1 MNDSKSSMDG
11 GLEASKRRTS
21 NQSTLS
27 DKMNAEFKKNTALDG
42 RKMRRVIAE
51 DPEWSLI
58 TVPLLSE
65 LCTKAIVK
73 HFQTHPRHDELP
85 LKYQKK
91 VLDQIPT
98 SLPLDITS
106 NLISDEK
113 YWERCCKV
121 GRLTFLMK

>member
-1 MNDSKSSMDG
+1 MSISD
-11 GLEASKRRTS
+11 EANKRRMS
-21 NQSTLS
+21 NQSSHSS
-27 DKMNAEFKKNTALDG
+27 DRANTEFKKNPASDG

-65 LCTKAIVK
+65 LCTRAIVN
-73 HFQTHPRHDELP
+73 HFQVYPRHDELP

-91 VLDQIPT
+91 VLEQIPT
-98 SLPLDITS
+98 TLPLEITS
-106 NLISDEK
+106 NLISDEQ

-121 GRLTFLMK
+121 NN

>member
-1 MNDSKSSMDG
+1 MSESKASESH
-11 GLEASKRRTS
+11 EAKRRQS
-21 NQSTLS
+21 NQSVQS
-27 DKMNAEFKKNTALDG
+27 DKTNVEFKLNSALDG

-85 LKYQKK
+85 FKFQKK
-91 VLDQIPT
+91 VLEQIPT

-106 NLISDEK
+106 SLISDEK

-121 GRLTFLMK
+121 MRQLYLSIY

>member
-1 MNDSKSSMDG
+1 MQTANMSESRVSMDEG
-11 GLEASKRRTS
+11 KSRRLS
-21 NQSTLS
+21 NQSAQS
-27 DKMNAEFKKNTALDG
+27 DKLNPEFKLNPASDG

-73 HFQTHPRHDELP
+73 HFEVCPPHDELP

-91 VLDQIPT
+91 VLAQIPT
-98 SLPLDITS
+98 TLPLEITS
-106 NLISDEK
+106 SLISDEQ

-121 GRLTFLMK
+121 RF